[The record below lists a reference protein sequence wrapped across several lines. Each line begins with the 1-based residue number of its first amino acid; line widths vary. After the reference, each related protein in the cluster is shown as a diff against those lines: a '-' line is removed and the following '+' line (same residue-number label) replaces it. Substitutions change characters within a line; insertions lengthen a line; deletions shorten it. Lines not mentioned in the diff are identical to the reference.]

1 MKYLNKY
8 VDFKESFDISSTDA
22 PDEKLAKE
30 EINSTEENLKE
41 YKEKK
46 SMIEQIFSS
55 GKDASEIDTELKK
68 LIPETDNSNSFL
80 TDFIK
85 ICTVQKEIEDGKS
98 SSEED
103 NNKIKLF
110 STQKKLSAGDKVST
124 IGSKISQIADRIKNF
139 AKILTQKSQ
148 ELTNLMSE
156 HKEKISQ
163 VEQELNQ
170 STKEIKSE

>member
-8 VDFKESFDISSTDA
+8 VDFKESFDISSTDT

-85 ICTVQKEIEDGKS
+85 ICRVQKEIEDGKS
-98 SSEED
+98 SS
-103 NNKIKLF
+103 
-110 STQKKLSAGDKVST
+110 
-124 IGSKISQIADRIKNF
+124 
-139 AKILTQKSQ
+139 
-148 ELTNLMSE
+148 
-156 HKEKISQ
+156 
-163 VEQELNQ
+163 
-170 STKEIKSE
+170 

>member
-41 YKEKK
+41 YKDKK

-55 GKDASEIDTELKK
+55 DKNESEIDTELKK
-68 LIPETDNSNSFL
+68 LIPDSDNSNSFL

-85 ICTVQKEIEDGKS
+85 ICRVQKEIEDGKS
-98 SSEED
+98 SSSED
-103 NNKIKLF
+103 NN
-110 STQKKLSAGDKVST
+110 
-124 IGSKISQIADRIKNF
+124 
-139 AKILTQKSQ
+139 
-148 ELTNLMSE
+148 
-156 HKEKISQ
+156 
-163 VEQELNQ
+163 
-170 STKEIKSE
+170 